1 MGVIKVYKRL
11 KGEKPA
17 PAAIRIEDNS
27 TTLIQNIHVESKTAQ
42 LYLNDAIRYQ
52 VDRVLRPLAKQGI
65 DTLEVRKDNDV
76 IDRLEKSDIP
86 DRVYE
91 LSRESI
97 AADVLS
103 DTREALLR
111 VIKVDFEKGTWRFS
125 DGTARFGARI
135 NDALFE
141 EKLDKREIGFYKGDV
156 LRVRLKTVQ
165 TTHPS
170 GKLKTEYSIEEV
182 LEYRPIPT
190 QAKLLPAQM

>member
-1 MGVIKVYKRL
+1 MRSDFQRGSFEVSLLLDQGIVEQAKQVLFGTGVIDAKGLVDLLFGHPGSLAAGTTLATTAIMGVIKVYKRL

-125 DGTARFGARI
+125 DGTARFGA
-135 NDALFE
+135 
-141 EKLDKREIGFYKGDV
+141 
-156 LRVRLKTVQ
+156 T
-165 TTHPS
+165 S
-170 GKLKTEYSIEEV
+170 
-182 LEYRPIPT
+182 
-190 QAKLLPAQM
+190 